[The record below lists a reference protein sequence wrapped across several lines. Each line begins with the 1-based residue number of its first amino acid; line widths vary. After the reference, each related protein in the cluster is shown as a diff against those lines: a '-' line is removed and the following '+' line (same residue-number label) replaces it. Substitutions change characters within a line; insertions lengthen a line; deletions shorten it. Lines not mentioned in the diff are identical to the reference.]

1 MSTIIKTIYG
11 RPGMKFFNVQLNIP
25 SEGTHTFTLN
35 VTLKPPR
42 SRQDYDY
49 DNAPMSDETQRAMS
63 FGGRRKARRRKTRR
77 RKTRRRKTKR
87 RKKTRRRQRRGGYR
101 LRFPHADPPTWEL
114 TNLPEYNKLTTR
126 GKSVTLGRGD
136 FHDIVAYLRQY
147 GITSPVVQQYILNNL
162 IIVGI
167 TYLDAFPWI
176 EIDDLDKDFPNLD
189 EENKAR
195 FIDAINDSENL
206 PYLARAT

>member
-35 VTLKPPR
+35 VTLKPVRPI
-42 SRQDYDY
+42 QGYA
-49 DNAPMSDETQRAMS
+49 NAPMSNATKMAMS
-63 FGGRRKARRRKTRR
+63 FGGR

-87 RKKTRRRQRRGGYR
+87 RKKIRRRQRRGGYR
-101 LRFPHADPPTWEL
+101 LRFPDADPPTWEL
-114 TNLPEYNKLTTR
+114 TDLEEYNKLTTR
-126 GKSVTLGRGD
+126 GKAVTLGRGD

-147 GITSPVVQQYILNNL
+147 GITSPGVQQYILNNL
-162 IIVGI
+162 IILGI

-176 EIDDLDKDFPNLD
+176 EVDDLNQNFPNLD
-189 EENKAR
+189 SENKAR
-195 FIDAINDSENL
+195 FTDAINDSVNL
-206 PYLARAT
+206 PHLERST